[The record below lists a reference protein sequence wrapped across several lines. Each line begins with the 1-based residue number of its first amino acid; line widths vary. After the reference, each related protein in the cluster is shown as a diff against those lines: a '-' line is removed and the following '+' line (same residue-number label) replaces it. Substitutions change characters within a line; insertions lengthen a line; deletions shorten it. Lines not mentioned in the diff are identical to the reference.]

1 VKGVSNC
8 MMATRSICNVFQHG
22 SLSPVFKNTR
32 MKVVEMAELPRLIA
46 YRSAVVVAPI
56 CRPDGH

>member
-1 VKGVSNC
+1 
-8 MMATRSICNVFQHG
+8 
-22 SLSPVFKNTR
+22 

-56 CRPDGH
+56 CRPDGHYWAPLYGLDASASRLG